1 MSKKKLLIE
10 AISTNSGGA
19 IAHLKNLLLNFDNQ
33 SYFDEV
39 DVYLPFQT
47 KKLMPIKKSINYICP
62 SFFSLNLFS
71 RVLWQ
76 TLILNII
83 VIKKKYDC
91 IFVTGSSHFLLRGPV
106 VTISQ
111 NLLPFSQN
119 EVEKYFFSFFYIKM
133 KLLKF
138 IQKLSFK
145 MSKGIIFLH
154 KYSQNKILSQINRVK
169 GMINVVAHG
178 VESSKLLPLKNEK
191 KFRVIYVSNIDLY
204 KNQIFIIKAL
214 NEFLEKNPNYKN
226 KIFVEFYG
234 AFYKPALT
242 SFNQV
247 LNNIQNKKNFKYF
260 GLKKKEFIYSQKK
273 GYNTIF
279 LFASSCENFSVS
291 LIEGM
296 SRGLPILCV
305 NLQPMKSVLGNN
317 ALFYKNNSYKSFHS
331 QLFKIISS
339 HTRRKDLSRRVYNQ
353 SKKYNGKIIAKKTF
367 LFLKKVSKKYYE
379 R

>member
-1 MSKKKLLIE
+1 MPKKKLLIE

-19 IAHLKNLLLNFDNQ
+19 IAHLKNLLLNFENQ

-39 DVYLPFQT
+39 DVYLPLKT

-62 SFFSLNLFS
+62 SFFTHNLFF
-71 RVLWQ
+71 RILWQ

-83 VIKKKYDC
+83 IIKKKYEC
-91 IFVTGSSHFLLRGPV
+91 IFVTGSSHFLFSGPV

-111 NLLPFSQN
+111 NLLPFSKD
-119 EVEKYFFSFFYIKM
+119 EVEKYFFSLFYIKM
-133 KLLKF
+133 KLLRF

-145 MSKGIIFLH
+145 MSHGIIFLH
-154 KYSQNKILSQINRVK
+154 KYSQKKILSHIYRIK
-169 GMINVVAHG
+169 GLINVVAHG
-178 VESSKLLPLKNEK
+178 IENSKLLPFKNEK

-204 KNQIFIIKAL
+204 KNQIFIVKAI
-214 NEFLEKNPNYKN
+214 NEFLEKNPKYKN

-234 AFYKPALT
+234 AYYKPALIRLI
-242 SFNQV
+242 Q
-247 LNNIQNKKNFKYF
+247 LLDNIQNKKNFKYF
-260 GLKKKEFIYSQKK
+260 GLKKKEFIYSKKK
-273 GYNTIF
+273 GFNTIF

-296 SRGLPILCV
+296 SKGLPILCV
-305 NLQPMKSVLGNN
+305 NLQPMRSVLGNN
-317 ALFYKNNSYKSFHS
+317 ALFYKNNSYTSFHT

-367 LFLKKVSKKYYE
+367 VFLKKVSKKYYE

>member
-178 VESSKLLPLKNEK
+178 VE
-191 KFRVIYVSNIDLY
+191 
-204 KNQIFIIKAL
+204 
-214 NEFLEKNPNYKN
+214 
-226 KIFVEFYG
+226 
-234 AFYKPALT
+234 T
-242 SFNQV
+242 
-247 LNNIQNKKNFKYF
+247 
-260 GLKKKEFIYSQKK
+260 
-273 GYNTIF
+273 
-279 LFASSCENFSVS
+279 
-291 LIEGM
+291 
-296 SRGLPILCV
+296 
-305 NLQPMKSVLGNN
+305 
-317 ALFYKNNSYKSFHS
+317 
-331 QLFKIISS
+331 
-339 HTRRKDLSRRVYNQ
+339 
-353 SKKYNGKIIAKKTF
+353 
-367 LFLKKVSKKYYE
+367 
-379 R
+379 

>member
-1 MSKKKLLIE
+1 MLKKKLLIE

-19 IAHLKNLLLNFDNQ
+19 IAHLRNLLLNFDNQ
-33 SYFDEV
+33 NYFDEV
-39 DVYLPFQT
+39 DVYLPLQT
-47 KKLMPIKKSINYICP
+47 KKLMPNKKGIKYFCP
-62 SFFSLNLFS
+62 SFFTQNLFL
-71 RVLWQ
+71 RIIWQ
-76 TLILNII
+76 TLVLNII
-83 VIKKKYDC
+83 IIKKKYDC
-91 IFVTGSSHFLLRGPV
+91 IFVTGSSHFLLTGPV

-111 NLLPFSQN
+111 NLLPFSKE
-119 EVEKYFFSFFYIKM
+119 EVEKYFFSFFYLKLQ
-133 KLLKF
+133 LLKL

-154 KYSQNKILSQINRVK
+154 LYSQKKILDQINSIK

-178 VESSKLLPLKNEK
+178 VENSKLLRQKNEK
-191 KFRVIYVSNIDLY
+191 RFRIIYVSNIDLY
-204 KNQIFIIKAL
+204 KNQIFIIKAI
-214 NEFLEKNPNYKN
+214 NEFLEKHPNYKD
-226 KIFVEFYG
+226 KIFVEFFG
-234 AFYKPALT
+234 SFYKPALK
-242 SFNQV
+242 SFNQL

-260 GLKKKEFIYSQKK
+260 GLKKKEFIYSKKK
-273 GYNTIF
+273 GYNTVF

-296 SRGLPILCV
+296 SKGLPILCV

-339 HTRRKDLSRRVYNQ
+339 HTKRKDLSRRVYNQ
-353 SKKYNGKIIAKKTF
+353 SKKYNGIIIAKKTF
-367 LFLKKVSKKYYE
+367 LFLKNVSKKYYE